1 MKKILLVLTGGTI
14 GSLADESGHNE
25 ARAGEAV
32 SLLQEGF
39 AKSGSPAAD
48 AEFETAM
55 PLNLLSE
62 NMTPARWGQLA
73 GYLKTVRWEEYEGMI
88 LAHGTDT
95 LSFTANFL
103 SLVLA
108 GAEIPVFL
116 VSSDYN
122 LRDERANGGENF
134 RAAVELLTR
143 GIAPDLY
150 VPYRNADGQMYL
162 HRGAHLCQSGDYTAD
177 FFSADRIRLLAPGEG
192 EGRGPAEPCYRLP
205 AQKGAW
211 PRPWPGRGE
220 GPKLLNQLESME
232 KTVLWVRPYV
242 GLDYD
247 SLNLEGVKAVVHG
260 LYHSSTACAEA
271 AREGEEYTSYSVL
284 HLLDRCREK
293 GIPLYLQPCDPDA
306 YGYSSTGLLLKAGAK
321 ALYGMIPEMAYVKT
335 WLAVNLGLGGRLQEE
350 FLTSQLNGEQI
361 R

>member
-14 GSLADESGHNE
+14 GSLADASGHNE

-32 SLLQEGF
+32 SLLQKGF
-39 AKSGSPAAD
+39 AQSGSPEAG

-62 NMTPARWGQLA
+62 NMTPARWNQLIR
-73 GYLKTVRWEEYEGMI
+73 YLKTVRWEEYEGVI

-95 LSFTANFL
+95 LGFTANFL

-134 RAAVELLTR
+134 RAAVELLAR

-150 VPYRNADGQMYL
+150 VPYRNGDGQMYL
-162 HRGAHLCQSGDYTAD
+162 HRGCHLCQSGDYTAD

-192 EGRGPAEPCYRLP
+192 ESRGPAEPRYRLP
-205 AQKGAW
+205 AKRGAW
-211 PRPWPGRGE
+211 PRPWPGRGD
-220 GPKLLNQLESME
+220 GPRLLRQLETMDQ
-232 KTVLWVRPYV
+232 KVLWVRPYV

-247 SLNLEGVKAVVHG
+247 CLNLEGVKAVVHG

-271 AREGEEYTSYSVL
+271 AREGESYGSCSVL
-284 HLLDRCREK
+284 RLLERCRQNQ
-293 GIPLYLQPCDPDA
+293 IPLYLQPCDPEA
-306 YGYSSTGLLLKAGAK
+306 YTYSSTGLLLKAGAR

-335 WLAVNLGLGGRLQEE
+335 WLGVNLGLGGRLLEE
-350 FLTSQLNGEQI
+350 FLAGEQNGERI
-361 R
+361 C